1 MATSRLDRWLDKQNP
16 AYRLSGTKKSS
27 IMGAFFNDS
36 FFYFA
41 LVANEIIA
49 FITDG
54 SLTDSSLIIF
64 LSIEMPDLF
73 SALMNLL

>member
-1 MATSRLDRWLDKQNP
+1 
-16 AYRLSGTKKSS
+16 
-27 IMGAFFNDS
+27 MGAFFNDS